1 MTLVSIKE
9 FAEKR
14 GITYEAARRLVA
26 KYQSKLSDHILID
39 GNRRLLDEDAV
50 LALDEYRKKSP
61 VVVRMESDSN
71 RADKLSA
78 EVELL
83 RSQLLQAQT
92 DLISAQKELL
102 QLADARATHA
112 LMLEEQKRNLQ
123 QIEELTADCDR
134 LRSEAD
140 EARSDRDRAKEDLN
154 QIKTALQEAQKA
166 KEVSE
171 AEAGSYHKSWFGFYR
186 KR

>member
-1 MTLVSIKE
+1 MTYISIKE

-14 GITYEAARRLVA
+14 GITYEAARRLVT
-26 KYQSKLSDHILID
+26 KYKSKLNDHILID

-50 LALDEYRKKSP
+50 LTLDEYRKKSP

-71 RADKLSA
+71 RADELSA

-83 RSQLLQAQT
+83 RDQLLKSQAS
-92 DLISAQKELL
+92 LVAAQRELL
-102 QLADARATHA
+102 QLADARATHT

-140 EARSDRDRAKEDLN
+140 EARSDRDRAKADLN
-154 QIKTALQEAQKA
+154 RIQTELQTTQKA
-166 KEVSE
+166 KEE
-171 AEAGSYHKSWFGFYR
+171 AESEAGSYHKSWFGFYR